1 MFKRLACV
9 IFTSTLLTAA
19 LPAAIVSGCHP
30 VSASQ
35 SWEPIEIVSVLGPVG
50 PVNPG
55 GPGVEI
61 TLRNVAVEPVVSL
74 TATLEVDTALGTSV
88 DFTFDDVSPS
98 NPLQP
103 NTSTSDTLCLI
114 RGGFSSDDWYHL
126 TINATFRNGANF
138 FYTKLVLIAQPRPN
152 IWGLT
157 LVGAICALF
166 PPYPVILGVPAIIF
180 FYLSTSNLCAF
191 LVWQMISR
199 FNAHP
204 LG

>member
-9 IFTSTLLTAA
+9 IFTSILLTAT

-61 TLRNVAVEPVVSL
+61 TLKNVAVEPVVSL
-74 TATLEVDTALGTSV
+74 AATLELNRSF
-88 DFTFDDVSPS
+88 DFTFNASPS

-103 NTSTSDTLCLI
+103 NTSTSDRLFLI
-114 RGGFSSDDWYHL
+114 GAGFSSDVSYPL

-138 FYTKLVLIAQPRPN
+138 FYTKLVQIAQPRPN

-157 LVGAICALF
+157 LVAAICALF
-166 PPYPVILGVPAIIF
+166 PPYVVILGVPAIIF
-180 FYLSTSNLCAF
+180 FYLSRSNLQAL